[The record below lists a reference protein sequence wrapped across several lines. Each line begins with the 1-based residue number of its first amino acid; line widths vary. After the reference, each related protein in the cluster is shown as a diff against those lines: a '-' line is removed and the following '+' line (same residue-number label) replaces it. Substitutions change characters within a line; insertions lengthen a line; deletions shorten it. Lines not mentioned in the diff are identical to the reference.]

1 MSRSAVP
8 VEPVAVAPPLPGPAL
23 FDMKWLHAAFLHW
36 SVPPERVAPL
46 LPAGTVP
53 DLFDGVT
60 YVGLV
65 AFRMREMGF
74 GRDLPLPY
82 LGNFPEI
89 NVRLYS
95 VDDAGRH
102 GVVFRSLEAT
112 RLLSVLGGRWGFRVP
127 YTWAR
132 MRVTQR
138 DTTWSYTARRRMPM
152 PEVGTDIRI
161 RVGAVAEPTDLDL
174 FLTMRWG
181 LHSRMAGRTVWTQNA
196 HLPWRLHAAE
206 LLHLADTLVPA
217 AGVAVTGPPD
227 VHVLW
232 SPGVHTQFTVPRPI

>member
-1 MSRSAVP
+1 MRTDGP
-8 VEPVAVAPPLPGPAL
+8 VEAVAIAPPLPGPVL

-36 SVPPERVAPL
+36 SVAPELVAPL
-46 LPAGTVP
+46 LPVGTRP

-65 AFRMREMGF
+65 AFRMQRMGF
-74 GRDLPLPY
+74 GRGMPLPY
-82 LGNFPEI
+82 LGDFPET

-102 GVVFRSLEAT
+102 GVVFRSLEST

-132 MRVTQR
+132 MRVRQR
-138 DTTWSYTARRRMPM
+138 GDAWTYQARRRMPM
-152 PEVGTDIRI
+152 PEVSTDIRI
-161 RVGAVAEPTDLDL
+161 RVGEPIEPSPLDV

-181 LHSRMAGRTVWTQNA
+181 LHSRLAGRTVWTQNI
-196 HLPWRLHAAE
+196 HHPWRLHAAE
-206 LLHLADTLVPA
+206 LLHLQDSLVPA
-217 AGVAVTGPPD
+217 GGVPVTGPPD
-227 VHVLW
+227 VHVIW
-232 SPGVHTQFTVPRPI
+232 SPGVHTQFTLPRAV